1 MEQGHVMDS
10 YNPVHLQCLDELRRY
25 ERSEEE
31 YEGVVEEIIT
41 PVSSFNPLSKTQ
53 FLTIL
58 MYNEL
63 KRLMT

>member
-1 MEQGHVMDS
+1 MDS
-10 YNPVHLQCLDELRRY
+10 YNPVHLQSLDELRRY

-31 YEGVVEEIIT
+31 YEGVVEGIII
-41 PVSSFNPLSKTQ
+41 PVSSFNPFAQTQ

-63 KRLMT
+63 KGFIR